1 MATGPDVWQKLLINI
16 NVHNEKSLEIQQSS
30 NTYTGFWTERTNG
43 FRKKKNTPL
52 SRNAANEL
60 HQGWKVVF
68 NRPNTP
74 LPAAPK
80 YQATPTIP
88 WMFSDYDLL
97 VGLGWNSII

>member
-1 MATGPDVWQKLLINI
+1 MRKAL
-16 NVHNEKSLEIQQSS
+16 KSSKAVIHILAFGLNALMVSE
-30 NTYTGFWTERTNG
+30 
-43 FRKKKNTPL
+43 KKNTPL
-52 SRNAANEL
+52 SRNASNEL

>member
-1 MATGPDVWQKLLINI
+1 MRKAL
-16 NVHNEKSLEIQQSS
+16 KSSKAVIHILAFGLNALMVSE
-30 NTYTGFWTERTNG
+30 
-43 FRKKKNTPL
+43 KKKNTPL